1 MSNYTTISSTEI
13 IDAAFSNKG
22 KACESCGE
30 DASNGNN
37 KIQFSYGKT
46 LCEPCGEILLEE
58 KKQQILKMLE
68 EGGLDEHTK

>member
-22 KACESCGE
+22 KTCESCGE

-46 LCEPCGEILLEE
+46 LCEP
-58 KKQQILKMLE
+58 
-68 EGGLDEHTK
+68 